1 MCDREIGYD
10 NIKTWLNILQR
21 DNALLTKEVN
31 KRKTPLHLAAEF
43 GSVPVA
49 EALVKQHPFKLP
61 K

>member
-31 KRKTPLHLAAEF
+31 KRNNPQKS
-43 GSVPVA
+43 GSD
-49 EALVKQHPFKLP
+49 LSRYIDFVKCEL
-61 K
+61 